1 MTTSFLKNR
10 IFILDDIILSTTLLL
25 IESEMILDNA
35 LFVQEQK
42 ISISSASSL
51 NSYINN
57 SLNLQ
62 LQVNLTYEI
71 LNR

>member
-25 IESEMILDNA
+25 IESEMILDIA

-57 SLNLQ
+57 FLNLQ
-62 LQVNLTYEI
+62 LQVN
-71 LNR
+71 